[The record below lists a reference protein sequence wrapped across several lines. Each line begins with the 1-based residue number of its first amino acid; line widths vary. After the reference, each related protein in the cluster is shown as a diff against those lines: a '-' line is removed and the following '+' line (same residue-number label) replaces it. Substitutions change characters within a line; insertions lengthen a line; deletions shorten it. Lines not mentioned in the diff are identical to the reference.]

1 MKMYYWIG
9 SSDDNHLN
17 ALKVISGKAEESQ
30 MASCIYFESEKE
42 ANEFLEKLVRF
53 ITNNYTR
60 PKVKSWNNEYYN
72 AIVAHYNHFSD
83 LDCKLNTAA
92 NEDNVAECIY
102 FMSQEP
108 AKDLLIKIQ
117 QFILDNY
124 PRAKRGNWYGD
135 NAIIRTK

>member
-53 ITNNYTR
+53 ITDNYTR
-60 PKVKSWNNEYYN
+60 PKVKSWNNENYY

-83 LDCKLNTAA
+83 LD
-92 NEDNVAECIY
+92 
-102 FMSQEP
+102 
-108 AKDLLIKIQ
+108 
-117 QFILDNY
+117 
-124 PRAKRGNWYGD
+124 
-135 NAIIRTK
+135 